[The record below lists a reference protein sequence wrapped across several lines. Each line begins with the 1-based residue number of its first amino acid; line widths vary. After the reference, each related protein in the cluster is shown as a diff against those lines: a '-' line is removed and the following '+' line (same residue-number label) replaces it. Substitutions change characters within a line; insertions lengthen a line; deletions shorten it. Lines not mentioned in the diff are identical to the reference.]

1 MFSQMKQ
8 SIFISSSIHRWW
20 LTPVAIEG
28 IFCFNIAT
36 SICCVCAGT
45 TVVRLFSS
53 LRVFLSNCDSDVF
66 AKYSVVFPPE
76 YVRLQLLSTWH
87 KPRPLTTR
95 CFTRIKLN
103 EQRTRRIRLLFFS
116 VFRWHQEVF
125 MADFCS
131 IFDGL
136 HSNLWSNCS
145 QLMWRTCES
154 FRYRKPD
161 RWYFASLRSETM
173 MFFTRESERHAAEE
187 YAKNVIYL
195 SDAAEGAQPPPT
207 N

>member
-87 KPRPLTTR
+87 KPRPLTAR
-95 CFTRIKLN
+95 CFIRIKLN
-103 EQRTRRIRLLFFS
+103 EQRTRRIRLHFFCISLASRGIYGRLLQHIWWFTFKSVVELLSTDVAYVWIVQVSQARQMVFCQSSKRNDDVFHTRIRTTRSRRIRKECYLF
-116 VFRWHQEVF
+116 VW
-125 MADFCS
+125 C
-131 IFDGL
+131 G
-136 HSNLWSNCS
+136 
-145 QLMWRTCES
+145 WRRT
-154 FRYRKPD
+154 
-161 RWYFASLRSETM
+161 
-173 MFFTRESERHAAEE
+173 AA
-187 YAKNVIYL
+187 AN
-195 SDAAEGAQPPPT
+195 
-207 N
+207 